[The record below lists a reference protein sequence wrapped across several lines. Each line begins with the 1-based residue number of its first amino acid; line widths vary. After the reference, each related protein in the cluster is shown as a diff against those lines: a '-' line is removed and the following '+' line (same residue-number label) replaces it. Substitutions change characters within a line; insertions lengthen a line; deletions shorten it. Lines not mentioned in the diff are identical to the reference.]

1 MKKEIER
8 IKENYNRAYKV
19 YRAKNPILQ
28 DVNKERKTIVCG
40 LCGANVN
47 TSEISDHIAA
57 HETPPPANLVYQLTL
72 PFRIVNG
79 KLSRGAKFIKLLCLY
94 SSDKGFLTTYNAVNL
109 PDWHKL
115 TDCDNVTVRYSRRKN
130 RFIRALWMMIIL
142 MLTQINN

>member
-28 DVNKERKTIVCG
+28 AVNTESKTIICG
-40 LCGANVN
+40 LCGSTVP
-47 TSEISDHIAA
+47 TLEIAEHMQL
-57 HETPPPANLVYQLTL
+57 HELLPPPGLKYQLTL

-79 KLSRGAKFIKLLCLY
+79 KLSRGAKFIKLLVLY
-94 SSDKGFLTTYNAVNL
+94 SSDKAITSNYNGLNL

-115 TDCDNVTVRYSRRKN
+115 TDADEVTIRYSKKKN
-130 RFIRALWMMIIL
+130 RFIRALWVLVVML
-142 MLTQINN
+142 LTQIN

>member
-28 DVNKERKTIVCG
+28 AVNTESKTITCG
-40 LCGANVN
+40 LCGSTVL
-47 TSEISDHIAA
+47 TSEITGHMQL
-57 HETPPPANLVYQLTL
+57 HELLPPPGFKYQLTL

-79 KLSRGAKFIKLLCLY
+79 KLSRGAKFVKLLVLY
-94 SSDKGFLTTYNAVNL
+94 STDKAITSNCNGLNL

-115 TDCDNVTVRYSRRKN
+115 TDADEVTIRYSKKKN
-130 RFIRALWMMIIL
+130 RFIRALWVLAL
-142 MLTQINN
+142 MLLTQIK

>member
-28 DVNKERKTIVCG
+28 AVNTESKTITCG
-40 LCGANVN
+40 LCGASVL
-47 TSEISDHIAA
+47 TSEITEHTQLHEIA
-57 HETPPPANLVYQLTL
+57 PPTGLKYQLTL

-79 KLSRGAKFIKLLCLY
+79 KLSRGAKFVKLLVLY
-94 SSDKGFLTTYNAVNL
+94 SNDKAVTTNYNGLNL

-115 TDCDNVTVRYSRRKN
+115 TDCDEVTIRYSAKKN
-130 RFIRALWMMIIL
+130 RFIRALWVLVVIL
-142 MLTQINN
+142 LTQIK

>member
-28 DVNKERKTIVCG
+28 SVNTGSKTITCG
-40 LCGANVN
+40 LCGSTVL
-47 TSEISDHIAA
+47 TSEITEHLQL
-57 HETPPPANLVYQLTL
+57 HELLPPPGLKYQLTL

-79 KLSRGAKFIKLLCLY
+79 KLSRGAKFIKLLVLY
-94 SSDKGFLTTYNAVNL
+94 SSDKAITSNYNGLNL

-115 TDCDNVTVRYSRRKN
+115 TDADEVTIRYSKKKN
-130 RFIRALWMMIIL
+130 RFIRALWVLVVIL
-142 MLTQINN
+142 LTQIN